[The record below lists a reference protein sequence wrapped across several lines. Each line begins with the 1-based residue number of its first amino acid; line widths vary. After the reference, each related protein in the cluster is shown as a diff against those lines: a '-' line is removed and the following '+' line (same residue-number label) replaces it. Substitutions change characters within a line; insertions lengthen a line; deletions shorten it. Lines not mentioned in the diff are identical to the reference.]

1 MEVYIVE
8 EIQSTKVKRNQRSE
22 AIHQRGGETRQS
34 TVTGSDRND
43 RDETRRD
50 LNVGV
55 ESLMT
60 GTPEVLNHPDEHG
73 ATGFLVRCE
82 SETRGAKS

>member
-34 TVTGSDRND
+34 TVTGSDGND

-50 LNVGV
+50 LNMGV

-60 GTPEVLNHPDEHG
+60 GTPEVLNHPDEHD
-73 ATGFLVRCE
+73 ATGFPVRCE

>member
-1 MEVYIVE
+1 V
-8 EIQSTKVKRNQRSE
+8 TVKQNQRSE

-43 RDETRRD
+43 RDKTRRD

-60 GTPEVLNHPDEHG
+60 GTLEVLNHPDKHG
-73 ATGFLVRCE
+73 ATRFLVRCE
-82 SETRGAKS
+82 SGTRGAKS